1 MLAGAEH
8 KEIATF
14 IMEYN
19 KEGAKILSR
28 YDSSNMAVTE
38 EEGDYAVIDHVDD
51 KHTRK
56 VSVPMVTVMSSLMSR
71 CCHRQFVQL
80 YKTC

>member
-8 KEIATF
+8 KEISTF

-28 YDSSNMAVTE
+28 YDSSNVAVTE
-38 EEGDYAVIDHVDD
+38 EEGAYAVIMLLI
-51 KHTRK
+51 
-56 VSVPMVTVMSSLMSR
+56 SI
-71 CCHRQFVQL
+71 Q
-80 YKTC
+80 